1 MFIVIDSPISQIS
14 KKQKSIATSIMD
26 AKYMAMYVAAKQL

>member
-14 KKQKSIATSIMD
+14 KKQKSIATSIID
-26 AKYMAMYVAAKQL
+26 AKYIAMYVVVKQL